1 MEYLDGIAVGFTT
14 ALTWVNLL
22 YVLIGVLAGMFI
34 GVMPGLGPTATVALL
49 LPFTLNMDAAGAII
63 MLAGVYYGSMYG
75 GTITSV
81 ILKVPGEATTVV
93 TVLDGYPMARQGRA
107 GSALGIA
114 AVGSLIGGIVA
125 VFGIALL
132 APQMAQF
139 ALSMG
144 SAALTGV
151 ALLGLV
157 LVAYV
162 GTKSTLRSLAMAC
175 VGLLLATVGLDPF
188 SGGPRF
194 NFGSLEL
201 SSGID
206 IVVLTVGLLGVSELL
221 RLLTRRETQ
230 TDKMAPQAKVG
241 KRVLPTRAD
250 FKQSRGAIARG
261 SVLGFFL
268 GLVPGGGGM
277 LSSLGS
283 YALERRIAKDPSRF
297 GKGAIEGVAGPETAN
312 NAASQSAFVPL
323 MTLGLPAN
331 SVLAVV
337 YGALLLQG
345 VTPGPSLITNYPEI
359 FWGVLASMLIGN
371 VILVILNIYFIR
383 VWVKLLR
390 IPTYFLVP
398 IALSVI
404 VVSTFAINYSMFDV
418 GMVLLFGVVG
428 WVMQKVGLEPA
439 PLILGFVLGQ
449 ILEVN
454 IRRALVV
461 GDGGVLVFFT
471 DPVSA
476 VAIAI
481 IVVLLGA
488 RVIAS
493 LHGRAKRTR
502 ALAEQAAAV
511 SAEETPKS

>member
-1 MEYLDGIAVGFTT
+1 MDYLDGIAVGFAT
-14 ALTWVNLL
+14 ALTWTNLL
-22 YVLIGVLAGMFI
+22 YVLVGVLAGMFI

-49 LPFTLNMDAAGAII
+49 LPFTLNVDAAGAII

-81 ILKVPGEATTVV
+81 MLKVPGEASTVV
-93 TVLDGYPMARQGRA
+93 TVLDGYPMASQGRA
-107 GSALGIA
+107 ASALGIA
-114 AVGSLIGGIVA
+114 AIGSLFGGIVA
-125 VFGIALL
+125 VIGIALL

-162 GTKSTLRSLAMAC
+162 GTKSTVKSLAMAS

-188 SGGPRF
+188 TGGPRL
-194 NFGSLEL
+194 NFGILEL
-201 SSGID
+201 TSGID

-221 RLLTRRETQ
+221 RLLSRRDTQ
-230 TDKMAPQAKVG
+230 IDKLAPLAKVG
-241 KRVLPTRAD
+241 KTVLPTRDD
-250 FKQSRGAIARG
+250 FKQSKWAIGRG
-261 SVLGFFL
+261 SILGFFL
-268 GLVPGGGGM
+268 GLVPGGGGV
-277 LSSLGS
+277 LSSLAS
-283 YALERRIAKDPSRF
+283 YAVERRLAKDPSRF

-323 MTLGLPAN
+323 LTLGLPSN
-331 SVLAVV
+331 SVLAVI

-345 VTPGPSLITNYPEI
+345 VTPGPSLITNHPDV
-359 FWGVLASMLIGN
+359 FWGVLASMLVGN
-371 VILVILNIYFIR
+371 VILVVLNIYFIR

-390 IPTYFLVP
+390 IPTHYLVP
-398 IALSVI
+398 VAMAVI
-404 VVSTFAINYSMFDV
+404 VVSIFAINNSMFDV
-418 GMVLLFGVVG
+418 ALVFLFGLIG
-428 WVMQKVGLEPA
+428 WVLNKFGLEPS
-439 PLILGFVLGQ
+439 PLVLGFVLGK

-461 GDGGVLVFFT
+461 GDGGIGVFLE

-476 VAIAI
+476 VALSIIA
-481 IVVLLGA
+481 VLLIA
-488 RVIAS
+488 RVTAS
-493 LHGRAKRTR
+493 LRAR
-502 ALAEQAAAV
+502 
-511 SAEETPKS
+511 SARKTTV

>member
-1 MEYLDGIAVGFTT
+1 MDYLDGIAVGFAT
-14 ALTWVNLL
+14 ALTWTNLL

-114 AVGSLIGGIVA
+114 AIGSLIGGVVA

-139 ALSMG
+139 AVSIG
-144 SAALTGV
+144 SAGLTGI

-162 GTKSTLRSLAMAC
+162 GTKSTVKSLAMAC

-230 TDKMAPQAKVG
+230 TDKLAPQAKVG
-241 KRVLPTRAD
+241 RTVLPSRTD
-250 FKQSRGAIARG
+250 LNQSKGAIARG

-268 GLVPGGGGM
+268 GLVPGGGGV

-323 MTLGLPAN
+323 LTLGLPAN

-345 VTPGPSLITNYPEI
+345 VTPGPSLITNHPEI
-359 FWGVLASMLIGN
+359 FWGVLASMLVGN

-383 VWVKLLR
+383 GWVKLLR
-390 IPTYFLVP
+390 VPTHFLVP

-404 VVSTFAINYSMFDV
+404 IVSTFAINYSMFDV
-418 GMVLLFGVVG
+418 ALVLFFGLVG
-428 WVMQKVGLEPA
+428 WIMTKFGLEPS

-488 RVIAS
+488 RAVAS
-493 LHGRAKRTR
+493 LQARAKRKR
-502 ALAEQAAAV
+502 AFVEHQ
-511 SAEETPKS
+511 